1 MTPRARLGAAAFAL
15 AAVAAVLLAY
25 APALAAGWIW
35 DDDSYVWRNAVV
47 QTPGGVVDAWVPGR
61 TPQWYPMVFVSFWVQ
76 HAVHG
81 LDPFGFHLVNVLLHA
96 ASALLLWR
104 LLAALRVPGAA
115 LAAVVFALH
124 PMQVESVAWVT
135 ERKNVLSMAF
145 ALGSVLCWLR
155 WDVPGGPV
163 RDRAGWWGASFAL
176 FVLAMLSKTTAVAVP
191 VAIAAIAWWRSTP
204 GARGSARWAVLPYFV
219 VGVVMGLVTAWL
231 EATHVGASGGAE
243 FQASLLDRLRSA
255 GMAWWWY
262 LWAWAVPV
270 QRSFVHAGFPAAA
283 WVGWLAV
290 AGGVAAAVGAWR
302 LSRRGHRGAWV
313 AFLTYSAGVFPALGF
328 VNLYPLRYAPVADHF
343 AYVASVPMAAVAGW
357 ALALAWRAC
366 SSGPRAARVAALAA
380 AGAGAAVLGAATN
393 AECRTYRDAET
404 LWRATLERN
413 PDAWLAGNNLVVIV
427 LDRMQRALD
436 AGDAPAAAAALE
448 EAQRLSERCVALA
461 GAIDMSVQSNM
472 SEVRRLQGRLPEALA
487 AADAALALEPL
498 AAGPMWQ
505 RGRLLELL
513 GRVDEAGECYR
524 LSVERA
530 PRNGVH
536 LREWVRWLVDRGRLA
551 EARDGVR
558 RIVEL
563 EPGDPEARANLGA
576 LELELGNVVTARR
589 ELQAALVEAPETMAA
604 VVAVRLVRALL
615 AAPADAATVAE
626 ARGIAGRLV
635 ELTGAAD
642 PLALLLLSRA
652 QAMSGD
658 PSALGTL
665 ARAERLLESAGPEVA
680 EAARPELAAA
690 RQAVEG
696 LRTVVPPA
704 GAMGQGDGMP

>member
-1 MTPRARLGAAAFAL
+1 MTGRARLGAAAL
-15 AAVAAVLLAY
+15 VLTAVAVVVAAY

-47 QTPGGVVDAWVPGR
+47 QTPGGVLDAWVPGR
-61 TPQWYPMVFVSFWVQ
+61 TPQWYPMVFVSFWAQ
-76 HAVHG
+76 HALHG
-81 LDPFGFHLVNVLLHA
+81 LDPFGYHLVNVLLHA
-96 ASALLLWR
+96 ASSLMLWR
-104 LLAALRVPGAA
+104 LLAALRLPGAA
-115 LAAVVFALH
+115 IAAAIFALH

-145 ALGSVLCWLR
+145 ALASVHCWLR
-155 WDVPGGPV
+155 WDVAASPV

-191 VAIAAIAWWRSTP
+191 VAIAAIAWWRSVP
-204 GARGSARWAVLPYFV
+204 GQRGGVRWAVLPYFA
-219 VGVVMGLVTAWL
+219 VGVAMGLVTAWL

-243 FQASLLDRLRSA
+243 FQAGVAERLRA
-255 GMAWWWY
+255 AAMAWWWY

-270 QRSFVHAGFPAAA
+270 QRSFVHAGFPPTP
-283 WVGWLAV
+283 WLGWLALV
-290 AGGVAAAVGAWR
+290 GGVAAAAGAWR
-302 LSRRGHRGAWV
+302 LSPLGRRGAWV

-357 ALALAWRAC
+357 ALAAAWRA
-366 SSGPRAARVAALAA
+366 SSMAPRAVRALLLSM
-380 AGAGAAVLGAATN
+380 AGAGAIALATATH

-436 AGDAPAAAAALE
+436 AGDATAAADALVEAA
-448 EAQRLSERCVALA
+448 ALSERCVALA

-498 AAGPMWQ
+498 AAGPAWQ

-524 LSVERA
+524 VSVERA
-530 PRNGVH
+530 PRNSVH

-563 EPGDPEARANLGA
+563 EPDDPEARANLGA
-576 LELELGNVVTARR
+576 LELELGNVQAARR
-589 ELQAALVEAPETMAA
+589 ELQAALAEAPEPLAG

-615 AAPADAATVAE
+615 APPADAATASQ
-626 ARGIAGRLV
+626 ARAIAGRLV
-635 ELTGAAD
+635 ELTGGAD
-642 PLALLLLSRA
+642 PLALLLLARS
-652 QAMSGD
+652 QAVAGD
-658 PSALGTL
+658 PAAPGTL
-665 ARAERLLESAGPEVA
+665 ARAERILPSAGAEVV
-680 EAARPELAAA
+680 EAARPELEAA
-690 RQAVEG
+690 RQAIDD
-696 LRTVVPPA
+696 RRPA
-704 GAMGQGDGMP
+704 MPAPDPAGQGDGMP